1 MGLDMYIYEQQ
12 YVSKTSWNTE
22 EENRKYDAIA
32 AALGIT
38 DGATGEMSFPSVTVR
53 VKVGYFR
60 KFNALH
66 RWIVENVADGVDEC
80 QSIPLHPDT
89 LKECLSTLEEVQA
102 DPDKEA
108 DLLPPGYGFFFGEDR
123 IYRDD
128 LDRAVELFRR
138 LVESENDIIYEASW

>member
-12 YVSKTSWNTE
+12 YISKTSWNE
-22 EENRKYDAIA
+22 EKENQTYDALA

-38 DGATGEMSFPSVTVR
+38 GKVEGSFPSIIVK

-80 QSIPLHPDT
+80 QPIPLDPEV
-89 LKECLSTLEEVQA
+89 LEECLRVLEEVQA
-102 DPDKEA
+102 DPSKEA

-123 IYRDD
+123 IDRDD
-128 LDRAVELFRR
+128 LDRAVRLFRR
-138 LVESENDIIYEASW
+138 LLGSKDDIIYQASW